1 MDNNAPQIL
10 VEKLINSILK
20 PRVFL
25 VQVNNSLVYQS
36 LAIKYDMGFVNLN
49 RIRLRDCLPYV
60 AKCQKRDIILCSHG
74 HEKKRMVSEDLYW
87 IEKNIGDIR
96 YVGNCKHEDK
106 NVHEEKMVLEKPQ
119 PPQKPKPA
127 EGEEPPAE
135 EQPPAE
141 DPPADGE
148 QKKGLDIF

>member
-1 MDNNAPQIL
+1 
-10 VEKLINSILK
+10 
-20 PRVFL
+20 
-25 VQVNNSLVYQS
+25 
-36 LAIKYDMGFVNLN
+36 
-49 RIRLRDCLPYV
+49 
-60 AKCQKRDIILCSHG
+60 
-74 HEKKRMVSEDLYW
+74 MVSEDLYW

-148 QKKGLDIF
+148 QKKGLDIFQHEWTKPSGRKNLTQWFFKAKTNITQVND